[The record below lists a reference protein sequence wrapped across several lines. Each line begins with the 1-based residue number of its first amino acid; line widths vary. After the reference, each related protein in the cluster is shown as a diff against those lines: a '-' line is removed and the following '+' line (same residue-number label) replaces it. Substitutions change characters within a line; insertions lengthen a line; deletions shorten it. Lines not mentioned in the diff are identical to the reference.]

1 MSTRLVQ
8 GFLALS
14 LLLNTFVIAG
24 FVFRGWIAPPAFEHL
39 PPPPPPPVAG
49 GARNS
54 PVDMLLDEVRLGDD
68 QRQALRP
75 ALDAYAAGRRERGR
89 EIQKLREQ
97 VSEAYRRS
105 PLDPARID
113 PLIDQLTRLR
123 SDQQKD
129 TVRVLAQVEDR
140 LTAEQRTRFHEILAE
155 RLAGPPRP
163 PGGPGGS
170 LGGPPGGPPG
180 GRPPGGRPPGPP
192 LD

>member
-1 MSTRLVQ
+1 MSSRLVQ

-24 FVFRGWIAPPAFEHL
+24 FVFRGWIAPPGVHEHMAPT
-39 PPPPPPPVAG
+39 PPPPGGPPRG
-49 GARNS
+49 S
-54 PVDMLLDEVRLGDD
+54 PVDMLLDELRLGEE

-75 ALDAYAAGRRERGR
+75 VLDTHAAGRRERGR

-97 VSEAYRRS
+97 VAEAYRKA

-129 TVRVLAQVEDR
+129 TLRTLAQVEEK
-140 LTAEQRTRFHEILAE
+140 LTAEQRGRFHELLAE

-163 PGGPGGS
+163 PGGPGG
-170 LGGPPGGPPG
+170 PGPG

-192 LD
+192 MD

>member
-8 GFLALS
+8 GLLALS

-24 FVFRGWIAPPAFEHL
+24 FVFRGWIVPPAFERMA
-39 PPPPPPPVAG
+39 PPPPPPPAG
-49 GARNS
+49 GPPRGS
-54 PVDMLLDEVRLGDD
+54 PVDMLLDEISLGDD

-75 ALDAYAAGRRERGR
+75 VLEAYAAGRRERGR

-129 TVRVLAQVEDR
+129 TLRVLAQVEER
-140 LTAEQRTRFHEILAE
+140 LTAGQRSRFHDILAE

-163 PGGPGGS
+163 PGA
-170 LGGPPGGPPG
+170 PG

-192 LD
+192 ME

>member
-1 MSTRLVQ
+1 MGSRLVQ
-8 GFLALS
+8 GLLALS

-24 FVFRGWIAPPAFEHL
+24 FVFRGWIVPPAVERL
-39 PPPPPPPVAG
+39 ASPPPPPPAG
-49 GARNS
+49 GPPRGS
-54 PVDMLLDEVRLGDD
+54 PVDMLLDEIRLGED

-75 ALDAYAAGRRERGR
+75 VLEGYAAGRRERGR

-105 PLDPARID
+105 PLDPTRID

-123 SDQQKD
+123 SDQQKE

-140 LTAEQRTRFHEILAE
+140 LTAEQRARFHEILAE
-155 RLAGPPRP
+155 RLAGPPPR
-163 PGGPGGS
+163 
-170 LGGPPGGPPG
+170 PPGGPPG

-192 LD
+192 ME

>member
-1 MSTRLVQ
+1 MSARLIQ
-8 GFLALS
+8 GLLVLS

-24 FVFRGWIAPPAFEHL
+24 FVFRGWIAPPGAHDHMAS
-39 PPPPPPPVAG
+39 PPPPPGGPPRG
-49 GARNS
+49 S
-54 PVDMLLDEVRLGDD
+54 PVDMLLDELRLGED

-75 ALDAYAAGRRERGR
+75 LLDAHAAGRRERGR

-97 VSEAYRRS
+97 VAEAYRKA

-123 SDQQKD
+123 GDQQKD
-129 TVRVLAQVEDR
+129 TLRTLAQIEER
-140 LTAEQRTRFHEILAE
+140 LTADQRARFHELLAE

-163 PGGPGGS
+163 A
-170 LGGPPGGPPG
+170 GPPGGTGAG

-192 LD
+192 MD